1 MAFNSTFGA
10 FTSAR
15 LGIYASQKGLQV
27 TGNNIANIN
36 TIGYTRQ
43 RLDQRSLKVGA
54 HDRYQTKF
62 DVNVGNGAL
71 CTGVSQIRDP
81 YLDIRYRSEMASV
94 GAMEAKLKSLD
105 DLASVLDEV
114 GKNDGDGVV
123 GKLLSAL
130 ESALRNDS
138 EPGAGYEQ
146 YDSLV
151 RSEASKLVNS
161 LNYYANK
168 LEEIRTNTETKFKQD
183 LTEINKIL
191 SNIRD
196 LNEDIRLS
204 DIHGDKAL
212 EQRDERN
219 LLIDELS
226 KYMKIDV
233 TYTTESI
240 GGGQYVEKLVIKLGN
255 ANPDPAV
262 QTDSSTLIDGI
273 YGTQFSMQK
282 VPTPNPKY
290 DPNFDPT
297 APGAAPNDIKG
308 FKYLDKNGNPVNA
321 FTDDGTQFYDKDG
334 NLIPTQDILDQLN
347 NNGVLET
354 EIFDANGKPIT
365 EINGVEIIDDP
376 NYRFQLDFLKD
387 SQGEL
392 KPDIT
397 ITNPDGTTTKK
408 YENKIVNLDDN
419 DLYGAFQSKREML
432 TEKGEFASAAE
443 VGMDE
448 NAATKR
454 GIPYYQKALDALAN
468 KLATVFNES
477 NKGYQVDEN
486 GAYLFKEVDNNN
498 DPVLDKN
505 GQQVLK
511 PKSVTYYINKDGK
524 PVDKDGN
531 LVTDLTAGGIA
542 IDDGTLTEAQIKK
555 LEDAGCTAVTAYLGK
570 NMNEIDKAVLVQ
582 EIPELNG
589 IDLSAKNADEE
600 LNKAIE
606 TMLKKEDIGGV
617 HLGGDLFTNR
627 GDLSEVT
634 EPITAA
640 NISISFAWSK
650 GTQRIVQSFI
660 KPTGLDTASKDQSN
674 IDHLIV
680 MMRQPFGYKPNEI
693 VPDAANGEDTY
704 FNGDFY
710 GMLAHISST
719 LANDGQS
726 TAILLENYE
735 TSAIDLDSSRDGVS
749 GVDLNDE
756 AMSLMQYQ
764 KSYSAACRLMTAI
777 DETLERLINNT
788 GIVGR

>member
-297 APGAAPNDIKG
+297 APGADPNDIKG

-468 KLATVFNES
+468 KLATVFNEA
-477 NKGYQVDEN
+477 NQGYMVNEKGQYIKKTGETTDEN
-486 GAYLFKEVDNNN
+486 GNVIDVCEPVLTVDYYLDPTTKEVTLLTPPATPPTGAEKFTAVLSKDMNDN
-498 DPVLDKN
+498 DKKAIM
-505 GQQVLK
+505 LK
-511 PKSVTYYINKDGK
+511 LQATEDDFDDK
-524 PVDKDGN
+524 VD
-531 LVTDLTAGGIA
+531 
-542 IDDGTLTEAQIKK
+542 EF
-555 LEDAGCTAVTAYLGK
+555 LEDP
-570 NMNEIDKAVLVQ
+570 N
-582 EIPELNG
+582 NG
-589 IDLSAKNADEE
+589 
-600 LNKAIE
+600 AIFR
-606 TMLKKEDIGGV
+606 
-617 HLGGDLFTNR
+617 GGDLFTNR

-660 KPTGLDTASKDQSN
+660 KPTGLD
-674 IDHLIV
+674 
-680 MMRQPFGYKPNEI
+680 
-693 VPDAANGEDTY
+693 
-704 FNGDFY
+704 
-710 GMLAHISST
+710 
-719 LANDGQS
+719 
-726 TAILLENYE
+726 
-735 TSAIDLDSSRDGVS
+735 
-749 GVDLNDE
+749 
-756 AMSLMQYQ
+756 
-764 KSYSAACRLMTAI
+764 
-777 DETLERLINNT
+777 
-788 GIVGR
+788 